1 MLTSRRTF
9 LKTTLATSMA
19 AGMPWHEALAQEE
32 LKLHSFVPPTHVIW
46 TDVITP
52 WSQEV
57 ARLSNNKLTVR
68 LFPAMQLGGRPPE
81 LYRQVVQGITDAT
94 FTLPG
99 YTSADFPMMAL
110 TELPGTANSA
120 DDGTRKLW
128 ANFDKFLAREYKDT
142 KVLMLWNSDSAS
154 LMSKSKP
161 IRTLEDLKGMKIRTP
176 SAAQSAQLE
185 ALGATP
191 IDMPVT
197 QIYNNLDRGVID
209 ATMIPMSAALDFKL
223 IEVAK
228 YFTIDAPL
236 GRSPFLVAMNK
247 ARYDKL
253 PADLRKVID
262 DTTGLQSQPQGGG
275 DLRQEEQRGDR
286 SRQEEPRGHR
296 AVGAGARPLGRGVQA
311 DDRPQGR
318 GGREGR
324 PAGARAGRR
333 LRAAQLTRGARR
345 GISVRAGG
353 GVGRA
358 GAIPKRRRASSAAF
372 CAGWRSSA
380 AGC

>member
-19 AGMPWHEALAQEE
+19 AGVPWHKALAEEE

-52 WSQEV
+52 WSQDV

-110 TELPGTANSA
+110 TELPGTATSA

-142 KVLMLWNSDSAS
+142 KVLMLWNSDTAS
-154 LMSKSKP
+154 LMSKNKP

-209 ATMIPMSAALDFKL
+209 ASMIPMSAALDFKL

-253 PADLRKVID
+253 PADLKKVID
-262 DTTGLQSQPQGGG
+262 DTTGLQLSLKGAATYDKKNNESLEAAKKSREVIALSG
-275 DLRQEEQRGDR
+275 QERARWVNAFKPMIARKVEEGEKAGLPARGL
-286 SRQEEPRGHR
+286 
-296 AVGAGARPLGRGVQA
+296 VGAYGL
-311 DDRPQGR
+311 
-318 GGREGR
+318 
-324 PAGARAGRR
+324 
-333 LRAAQLTRGARR
+333 L
-345 GISVRAGG
+345 S
-353 GVGRA
+353 
-358 GAIPKRRRASSAAF
+358 
-372 CAGWRSSA
+372 
-380 AGC
+380 

>member
-1 MLTSRRTF
+1 MHTTRRTF
-9 LKTTLATSMA
+9 LTGSAAAAAT
-19 AGMPWHEALAQEE
+19 AGLPWSSALAQEE
-32 LKLHSFVPPTHVIW
+32 LKLHSFVPPSHVIW
-46 TDVITP
+46 TDVLTP

-57 ARLSNNKLTVR
+57 AKLSGNKLTVR
-68 LFPAMQLGGRPPE
+68 LFPSMQLGGKPPE
-81 LYRQVVQGITDAT
+81 LYRQTVQGITDAT

-99 YTSADFPMMAL
+99 YTSNDFPIMAL
-110 TELPGTANSA
+110 TELPGTAKNA

-128 ANFDKFLAREYKDT
+128 AKFDKFLAREYKDT

-236 GRSPFLVAMNK
+236 GRSPFLVAMNR
-247 ARYDKL
+247 ARYEKL
-253 PADLRKVID
+253 PADLKKIID
-262 DTTGLQSQPQGGG
+262 TTTGLNLSLKGAATYDKKNNEALAAAKKDRELIPLSPQ
-275 DLRQEEQRGDR
+275 E
-286 SRQEEPRGHR
+286 R
-296 AVGAGARPLGRGVQA
+296 ARWIAAFKPMIAKKVEDGEKAGLP
-311 DDRPQGR
+311 
-318 GGREGR
+318 
-324 PAGARAGRR
+324 ARALVGSYG
-333 LRAAQLTRGARR
+333 L
-345 GISVRAGG
+345 IS
-353 GVGRA
+353 
-358 GAIPKRRRASSAAF
+358 
-372 CAGWRSSA
+372 
-380 AGC
+380 